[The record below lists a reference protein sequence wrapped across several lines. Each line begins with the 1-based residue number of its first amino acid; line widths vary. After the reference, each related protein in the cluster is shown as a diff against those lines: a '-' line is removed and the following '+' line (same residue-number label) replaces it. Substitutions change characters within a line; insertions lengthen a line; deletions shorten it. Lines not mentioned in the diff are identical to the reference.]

1 MNQPSSR
8 AMALLAGLLLSVSA
22 AAQPTEPDA
31 AGESL
36 APIEAPALDDPL
48 PRAFATKRGG
58 LTADEVGRLA
68 QASSPEVRA
77 SQAEIEAAAAKVD
90 AAMISFFPRVTL
102 AANYT
107 RLSPVGS
114 SLGSGA
120 LVGAQNPG
128 LLGIGPCPTGSGQCV
143 VDSAGRPVGAAPFE
157 IKTVLDNYS
166 LRASLSVPV
175 SDYVLKLSNSIA
187 SVESARDAALLNQR
201 AAKLRTAAD
210 AKISFYN
217 WARGLGQV
225 AVAEKSLT
233 RTEARLKEART
244 SFSLGTATQA
254 DVLRLEA
261 RVASTEAAIEAAR
274 AFRDIASEQLR
285 VVINDDERA
294 LDLGEDVLGD
304 RPDSSAGRKKLADL
318 MQEAYAKRPEVLA
331 LGATR
336 SSLTRAAGVAK
347 AGRLPRLDGFADYT
361 YANPNTR
368 AFPPSSGWS
377 GSWQAGLNLTWVV
390 NETFASAASA
400 KELDANA
407 RRVQAQLHSLKN
419 GLRLEVSAAYLEL
432 RKARS
437 ARESAR
443 RGVKASDAAYR
454 VAMAL
459 YQYGKST
466 TTELI
471 DAENELVAAQL
482 QQINAHIDVLAAEVK
497 LAHATGA
504 DAN

>member
-1 MNQPSSR
+1 M
-8 AMALLAGLLLSVSA
+8 
-22 AAQPTEPDA
+22 
-31 AGESL
+31 
-36 APIEAPALDDPL
+36 
-48 PRAFATKRGG
+48 
-58 LTADEVGRLA
+58 
-68 QASSPEVRA
+68 
-77 SQAEIEAAAAKVD
+77 
-90 AAMISFFPRVTL
+90 
-102 AANYT
+102 
-107 RLSPVGS
+107 
-114 SLGSGA
+114 
-120 LVGAQNPG
+120 
-128 LLGIGPCPTGSGQCV
+128 
-143 VDSAGRPVGAAPFE
+143 
-157 IKTVLDNYS
+157 
-166 LRASLSVPV
+166 
-175 SDYVLKLSNSIA
+175 
-187 SVESARDAALLNQR
+187 NQR

-274 AFRDIASEQLR
+274 AFRDVASEQLR

-304 RPDSSAGRKKLADL
+304 RPDSSVGRKKLADL

-336 SSLTRAAGVAK
+336 RSLTKGGERGEGRTLAAARCLCRLQLREPEHPGVSAEQWLVRQL
-347 AGRLPRLDGFADYT
+347 ASRIESHLGGQRDLRLCRQCEGARCQRSARP
-361 YANPNTR
+361 
-368 AFPPSSGWS
+368 
-377 GSWQAGLNLTWVV
+377 GSAP
-390 NETFASAASA
+390 
-400 KELDANA
+400 
-407 RRVQAQLHSLKN
+407 SLKN

-432 RKARS
+432 RKAKS

-459 YQYGKST
+459 YQFGKST